1 MNKPVNTHE
10 TDELLVTMLNEE
22 EVRVQSLLPINERTQ
37 SQQKSID
44 DIDGH
49 ILHATEQEEDPNVDV
64 DTVPP
69 PFQYPPVP
77 NIRFRIY
84 HTSTFTMLNAI
95 LIGM

>member
-10 TDELLVTMLNEE
+10 TDELLTRLNEE
-22 EVRVQSLLPINERTQ
+22 EVRVRSLPIKDRTQ
-37 SQQKSID
+37 SQHKSID

-49 ILHATEQEEDPNVDV
+49 ISHATEQEEDPNVDV
-64 DTVPP
+64 DAVPP

>member
-10 TDELLVTMLNEE
+10 TDELLVTKLNEE

-49 ILHATEQEEDPNVDV
+49 I
-64 DTVPP
+64 
-69 PFQYPPVP
+69 
-77 NIRFRIY
+77 
-84 HTSTFTMLNAI
+84 
-95 LIGM
+95 